1 MRKIKT
7 VEYQGVTGTGETVN
21 LSYDVFDPA
30 HLTDVDD
37 KIFNG
42 AGAPVRG
49 SVLRGTPYQDS
60 TGGDAQ
66 NFSPDGISTATPPKG
81 QNPTE

>member
-42 AGAPVRG
+42 AGAPSRG
-49 SVLRGTPYQDS
+49 SVPRGMPYLDS
-60 TGGDAQ
+60 VGGPSD
-66 NFSPDGISTATPPKG
+66 NFSPHGINTATPPKV
-81 QNPTE
+81 NSTE

>member
-1 MRKIKT
+1 MRRIKT

-42 AGAPVRG
+42 AGAPSRG
-49 SVLRGTPYQDS
+49 SVPRGTPYLDS
-60 TGGDAQ
+60 VGGPSD
-66 NFSPDGISTATPPKG
+66 NFSPNGINTTTPPKG
-81 QNPTE
+81 NSTE